1 MTVNVNISAWCA
13 LSGFAKPLARLILT
27 PSGIFTPHMAELARA
42 AASSVPQ
49 WRHRL
54 SQPIWLLA
62 FMFAIVCS
70 LSDSRADLVRSKTA
84 YDHAPAGCFWKRN
97 QKLKVPG

>member
-13 LSGFAKPLARLILT
+13 LSEFAKPLARLILT

-49 WRHRL
+49 WAA
-54 SQPIWLLA
+54 SAKSAYLA
-62 FMFAIVCS
+62 VGVHVCDC
-70 LSDSRADLVRSKTA
+70 LFV
-84 YDHAPAGCFWKRN
+84 
-97 QKLKVPG
+97 V